1 MMYTLGELMVGVIE
15 AVAFFM
21 ILDSVFEKRDCLPK
35 AVYGLV
41 VVILAAVIDMSFYML
56 FGTLENSLIMYCT
69 AFALSFVY
77 RGDIKTRIAIPLIVL
92 VLIAL
97 IELPILY
104 LTTCLFDVTVETVIG
119 NKSLWLLGA
128 IFSKVIL
135 LIVANVL
142 RVHIRNRILLMRTS
156 YWLLFMVVF
165 APALTTSFLL
175 FNLTYNI
182 DDKFIIDLSVLSAM
196 GLMAGAFAAMF
207 LYEHLSRQSE
217 IVNRE
222 RQYEQQ
228 IKSQSKHLDEILV
241 MQKQLKSFRHDMENH
256 WIALKGYFENG
267 DYDNGIR
274 YIKKING
281 SLEAIDT
288 IDTGNVA
295 LDAIIS
301 SKKAL
306 ADEKNIR
313 FEFTVQ
319 VPEQLPIEA
328 ADICVILGNALDNAV
343 EACERI
349 KDGDKYIRISII
361 YEGDSILCKIENS
374 APKAKKISLKTS
386 KADRD
391 NHGFGLE
398 NIKQALSKYN
408 HLLKIDTEESAF
420 VLSFIIFNK

>member
-21 ILDSVFEKRDCLPK
+21 IFDSVFEKRDCLPK

-41 VVILAAVIDMSFYML
+41 VVVLAAVIDMSFYML

-256 WIALKGYFENG
+256 WIALKGYF
-267 DYDNGIR
+267 
-274 YIKKING
+274 
-281 SLEAIDT
+281 
-288 IDTGNVA
+288 
-295 LDAIIS
+295 
-301 SKKAL
+301 
-306 ADEKNIR
+306 
-313 FEFTVQ
+313 
-319 VPEQLPIEA
+319 
-328 ADICVILGNALDNAV
+328 
-343 EACERI
+343 
-349 KDGDKYIRISII
+349 
-361 YEGDSILCKIENS
+361 
-374 APKAKKISLKTS
+374 
-386 KADRD
+386 
-391 NHGFGLE
+391 
-398 NIKQALSKYN
+398 
-408 HLLKIDTEESAF
+408 
-420 VLSFIIFNK
+420 